1 MSFLN
6 RFGNA
11 IFWVLVLAVSVSSYG
26 NTLSAL
32 AKAAEVAETAAKAAK
47 AAEVARVGAIA
58 ADAAKVVAVAGHT
71 ALVVGRVGACVT
83 RASKT
88 APKDAA
94 EKSCY
99 EKYED
104 CVKKSGDEPE
114 GDKVNDRCV
123 AVVNKNLVSR

>member
-1 MSFLN
+1 MYFLN
-6 RFGNA
+6 RFGHA
-11 IFWVLVLAVSVSSYG
+11 FFWLLMLTVSVNSYG
-26 NTLSAL
+26 SPLSAVT
-32 AKAAEVAETAAKAAK
+32 KAVEVAETAAKAAK

-58 ADAAKVVAVAGHT
+58 ADAAKVAAVAGHT

-88 APKDAA
+88 APRDAA